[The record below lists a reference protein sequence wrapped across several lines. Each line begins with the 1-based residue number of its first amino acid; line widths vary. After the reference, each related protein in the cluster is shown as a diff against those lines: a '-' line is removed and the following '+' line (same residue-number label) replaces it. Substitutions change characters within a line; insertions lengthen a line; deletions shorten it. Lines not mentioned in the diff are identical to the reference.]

1 MCTFPTTFPFDVVLW
16 LREECRTL
24 RAKRRKVFHEEP
36 CSTALKWEQP
46 PPREAY
52 NLRARALIWEV
63 GDTSLLPSQWDGCW
77 RLVSYLRMKN
87 RRKKI
92 KFYDSLSRTFPLV
105 KHMRWMWLIS
115 KLYKYCRNVPGIW
128 SCRLAELLT
137 PLLQLFSGVAH
148 QCFKR
153 SLFYQYLWNYPS

>member
-1 MCTFPTTFPFDVVLW
+1 MLW

-52 NLRARALIWEV
+52 NLRARALICEV